1 MFLRVREQVNP
12 DSRQEW
18 ESVVHAV
25 EQAKNRLYNRSGFSP
40 AQRQLGQNIRIPGSL
55 GSDDPFE
62 STLVRQGAGAEVQRL
77 LQMREAA
84 MEAFIMATVDAVRRA
99 ARSKTRTSKE
109 FAQGEVVY
117 VYRKPL
123 ARRSIRSASD
133 TKRAQ
138 WVGPGIII
146 VTEGANV
153 WVLCEEKCGSVP
165 RSKSEEQPWRKK
177 RPMDFFVKRWRS
189 CERRF
194 SERVAREDTRT
205 SVNLSFQQKVKRSS
219 SSSSSDSKEE
229 PEGEKIDEGQMDSAV
244 QSLMRSE
251 VLDGTMR
258 PQDAAAQYGPRRARL
273 EQMRFKPYNFF
284 VINEEEKQ
292 EDPSDQIGAE
302 EEWIFCEE
310 RKSLIRRHG
319 EYRKGGF
326 IPVEKRGS
334 PIDPKFLQSQCRVVK
349 HYLDGK
355 MEVKK
360 MNWRKREEKE
370 VGPQR
375 HWVGETEFFIKAN
388 CVDKIRW
395 HMMAKK
401 SSDEVRECDITPEE
415 WPEWK
420 IADAEEWEKVA
431 STNAVRAMSVE
442 ESKDVMNQLRE
453 GGIQDRVLPSRMVRR
468 WKPAEFEE
476 KHLLGSPA
484 SV

>member
-1 MFLRVREQVNP
+1 MRGEVWKCAKEQV
-12 DSRQEW
+12 RGATME
-18 ESVVHAV
+18 EEEAYGLLR
-25 EQAKNRLYNRSGFSP
+25 EEMEELREEI
-40 AQRQLGQNIRIPGSL
+40 QRKSSKRGYKDISQL
-55 GSDDPFE
+55 
-62 STLVRQGAGAEVQRL
+62 
-77 LQMREAA
+77 
-84 MEAFIMATVDAVRRA
+84 
-99 ARSKTRTSKE
+99 E
-109 FAQGEVVY
+109 F
-117 VYRKPL
+117 P
-123 ARRSIRSASD
+123 
-133 TKRAQ
+133 
-138 WVGPGIII
+138 
-146 VTEGANV
+146 TEG
-153 WVLCEEKCGSVP
+153 EEEMTEEEMEPPLQRPRIEETQQEVEAEPSAAGGTGSEATAGGE
-165 RSKSEEQPWRKK
+165 SS
-177 RPMDFFVKRWRS
+177 
-189 CERRF
+189 
-194 SERVAREDTRT
+194 
-205 SVNLSFQQKVKRSS
+205 SS

-468 WKPAEFEE
+468 WKPAELPGEAPTR
-476 KHLLGSPA
+476 KSR
-484 SV
+484 